1 MTYNHMSPE
10 ESWDQVVGWSGWGGW
25 DFGLS

>member
-1 MTYNHMSPE
+1 MSPE